1 MGKDYYALLG
11 VPKGTADEAELKKAY
26 RKLAM
31 KWHPDKNPDHKEVAE
46 RKFKEVAEAYEVL
59 SDPQKREI
67 YDRYGEEGLKEGFMP
82 GGGFGGGGDGPGMG
96 RAASGGFNPR
106 DAQSI
111 FEELFRGM
119 GAGGGGAAAAGANPF
134 GGGGA
139 GMGGGGG
146 GGGSFEHL
154 FGGAGAGGFGG
165 DPFGGG
171 AGGGGRAPPR
181 RPKKDP
187 PLTMEL
193 ACSLEELAA
202 GATRRLK
209 ITRRRLDPAT
219 GGSRAEAE
227 QLTIDVKPGWK
238 AGTKITF
245 QEKGDEH
252 PGRTPADI
260 VFVIKER
267 PHAAFTRD
275 GNDLVCV
282 DRVPLRDALCG
293 HTVELTALDGRPLRV
308 AVPEVAAPGGEKR
321 VTGEGMPLTRGG
333 KGDLRIKFEVLF
345 PRQLS
350 DAQCEALRAALP
362 AH

>member
-1 MGKDYYALLG
+1 
-11 VPKGTADEAELKKAY
+11 
-26 RKLAM
+26 
-31 KWHPDKNPDHKEVAE
+31 
-46 RKFKEVAEAYEVL
+46 
-59 SDPQKREI
+59 
-67 YDRYGEEGLKEGFMP
+67 
-82 GGGFGGGGDGPGMG
+82 
-96 RAASGGFNPR
+96 
-106 DAQSI
+106 
-111 FEELFRGM
+111 
-119 GAGGGGAAAAGANPF
+119 
-134 GGGGA
+134 
-139 GMGGGGG
+139 
-146 GGGSFEHL
+146 
-154 FGGAGAGGFGG
+154 
-165 DPFGGG
+165 
-171 AGGGGRAPPR
+171 
-181 RPKKDP
+181 
-187 PLTMEL
+187 MEL

-227 QLTIDVKPGWK
+227 QLTIEVKPGWK

-275 GNDLVCV
+275 GNDLVYV

-321 VTGEGMPLTRGG
+321 VAGVGMPLTRGG
-333 KGDLRIKFEVLF
+333 MGDVLF
-345 PRQLS
+345 NFHVICPRGLP
-350 DAQCEALRAALP
+350 DPARAALRAALP